1 METKKTQKADLNS
14 KKGLF
19 FSGGLVVTLALA
31 LMAFEIKTYDEKIS
45 LDQGPRTNTVD
56 ETIDVP
62 LTVQPPPMQPIIPT
76 PVIIETPN
84 DEEIQEEVN
93 INFDAEVNEETEIE
107 PVPVIAEIPEE
118 KVTDLPFDVVEEPA
132 EPKNGFNGFYK
143 WIAEKMNGK
152 YPAQARKMGVEG
164 KVYLNFIIAK
174 DGSISDVKVTKGI
187 GAGCDEL
194 ATKIMQ
200 GAPAWKPG
208 LQRGKAVK
216 SRFTL
221 PITFRLG

>member
-45 LDQGPRTNTVD
+45 LDQGPRTNTV
-56 ETIDVP
+56 EEMVDVP
-62 LTVQPPPMQPIIPT
+62 LTVQPPPEQPVIQA

-84 DEEIQEEVN
+84 DEEIQEDVN
-93 INFDAEVNEETEIE
+93 INFDAEINEETEVK
-107 PVPVIAEIPEE
+107 PVTVVTEIPEVVE
-118 KVTDLPFDVVEEPA
+118 ELPFDVVETPA
-132 EPKNGFNGFYK
+132 EPKNGLKGFYQ
-143 WIAEKMNGK
+143 WIAEKLNGK
-152 YPAQARKMGVEG
+152 YPAQARRMGVEG
-164 KVYLNFIIAK
+164 KVFLNFIIAK

>member
-1 METKKTQKADLNS
+1 METKKTDNADLSS

-19 FSGGLVVTLALA
+19 FSGGLVITLALA

-45 LDQGPRTNTVD
+45 LVGPRTNTV
-56 ETIDVP
+56 EEMIDVP
-62 LTVQPPPMQPIIPT
+62 LTVQPPPEQPVIQA
-76 PVIIETPN
+76 PVIIEAPN
-84 DEEIQEEVN
+84 DEEIQEDVN
-93 INFDAEVNEETEIE
+93 INFDAEINEETEIE
-107 PVPVIAEIPEE
+107 PVLIVTEIAEE
-118 KVTDLPFDVVEEPA
+118 KVTDLPFDAVETPA
-132 EPKNGFNGFYK
+132 EPKNGLNGFYK
-143 WIAEKMNGK
+143 WVAEKMNGK
-152 YPAQARKMGVEG
+152 YPAQARRMGVEG
-164 KVYLNFIIAK
+164 KVYLNFIVAK

-194 ATKIMQ
+194 AIKVMQ
-200 GAPAWKPG
+200 EAPAWKPG